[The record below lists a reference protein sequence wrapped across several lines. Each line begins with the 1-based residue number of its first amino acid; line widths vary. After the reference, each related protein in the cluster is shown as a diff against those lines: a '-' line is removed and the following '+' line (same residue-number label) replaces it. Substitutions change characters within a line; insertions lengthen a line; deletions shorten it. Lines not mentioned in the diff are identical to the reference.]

1 MIEYNF
7 FNDHTYKT
15 LSDHGPVISKHFLEA
30 FLYSAA
36 TSEQQKQWRNIPPVY
51 LRRKMNLRINGA
63 EVVFFTLV
71 LLYLI
76 IIEILVQLDLAIA
89 D

>member
-15 LSDHGPVISKHFLEA
+15 LSDHGSVISKIFLEV

-36 TSEQQKQWRNIPPVY
+36 TSEQQKQWWNIPPVY
-51 LRRKMNLRINGA
+51 LRRKMNLRITGA
-63 EVVFFTLV
+63 EIVFFYFGFTLFNYNRN
-71 LLYLI
+71 LGSTRLSNC
-76 IIEILVQLDLAIA
+76 
-89 D
+89 